1 MPFGPVELLVI
12 EFPGS
17 HFTGEIT
24 PALAELVQNNTISII
39 DLLVIHKDAA
49 GNVVALEI
57 NDLDDDDYAVFDAA
71 LPDELAGLLT
81 EDDALSIAAAL
92 PNNYTAGL
100 LLFENTWAARF
111 AQAVRG
117 ARGEV
122 LLNER
127 IPHAVIEELIATHNQ
142 LNA

>member
-49 GNVVALEI
+49 GNVVVLEI

-111 AQAVRG
+111 AQAVRS

-122 LLNER
+122 VLNER
-127 IPHAVIEELIATHNQ
+127 IPHAVIEELIAAHNQ

>member
-24 PALAELVQNNTISII
+24 PALIELVQTNTISII
-39 DLLVIHKDAA
+39 DLLVIHKDAD
-49 GNVVALEI
+49 GSVAVLEI
-57 NDLDDDDYAVFDAA
+57 NELDDDEYAVFDAV

-81 EDDALSIAAAL
+81 DDDARSIAAAL

-100 LLFENTWAARF
+100 LLFENVWAARF
-111 AQAVRG
+111 AQAVRS
-117 ARGEV
+117 AKGEV
-122 LLNER
+122 VLNER
-127 IPHAVIEELIATHNQ
+127 IPHAVIETLVAASQ

>member
-1 MPFGPVELLVI
+1 MPFGPVELLVV
-12 EFPGS
+12 EFPGN

-24 PALAELVQNNTISII
+24 PALVELVENNTISII

-49 GNVVALEI
+49 GNVVVLEI
-57 NDLDDDDYAVFDAA
+57 NELDDDEYAVFDPA

-111 AQAVRG
+111 AQAVRS
-117 ARGEV
+117 AQGEV

-127 IPHAVIEELIATHNQ
+127 IPHAVIEELIAAHT
-142 LNA
+142 A

>member
-111 AQAVRG
+111 AQAVRS

-122 LLNER
+122 VLNER
-127 IPHAVIEELIATHNQ
+127 IPHAVIEELIAAHNQ